1 MLHGLPILASIVADT
16 DTGIVCR
23 LSEHLGH
30 RVKEL
35 RHINCKILIFNKMAN
50 KGTSSNLLLLALH
63 ANIAGKMSASRW
75 WRRQQL
81 LLIVVGLP

>member
-23 LSEHLGH
+23 SSEHLGH

-50 KGTSSNLLLLALH
+50 KGTSSNLLLALH